1 MKQLPHK
8 PGLYM
13 AQDDSIWLFDGD
25 YFSLIREGQV
35 LPGLPCVRYPE
46 GSPAPVSNR
55 DVCSTTFIFC
65 RDEPGY
71 YRSADKSPLLLDC
84 GEYRLVAAALTP
96 VSNTSKKACL
106 QPESAWVSENIVER
120 TRRSN
125 AATMIS

>member
-25 YFSLIREGQV
+25 YFSLIRKDKSF
-35 LPGLPCVRYPE
+35 PGYRVYGIQKVRPHQSRIGMFVPRPLYSAE
-46 GSPAPVSNR
+46 TNR
-55 DVCSTTFIFC
+55 DTTVPPTSRLYYSTV
-65 RDEPGY
+65 
-71 YRSADKSPLLLDC
+71 
-84 GEYRLVAAALTP
+84 EYRLVAAALTP